1 MPLRTLL
8 AFLLCGW
15 LSLSAQQN
23 APLGESLRVQVSG
36 PVGLQA
42 ALAQHGVIGD
52 HVQVHQ
58 QGAWQTATVI
68 VGKQELREL
77 RAALPPGTLFLVC
90 LLYTSP
96 SPRDATLSRMPSS
109 A

>member
-1 MPLRTLL
+1 MALRTLL

-15 LSLSAQQN
+15 LSLSAQQD

-77 RAALPPGTLFLVC
+77 RVKTVRPDDVTVEQTGAFQVSNATPG
-90 LLYTSP
+90 
-96 SPRDATLSRMPSS
+96 RD
-109 A
+109 